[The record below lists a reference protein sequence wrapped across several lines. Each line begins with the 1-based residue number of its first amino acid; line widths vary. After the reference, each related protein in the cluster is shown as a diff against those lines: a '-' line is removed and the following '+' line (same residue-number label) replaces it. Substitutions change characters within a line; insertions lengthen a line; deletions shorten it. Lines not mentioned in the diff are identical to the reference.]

1 MTTRR
6 EVVLRARR
14 YWCIHRV
21 FRSRWFPLPYWMHW
35 GYEIEIVDHGWT
47 QAPRKNQVA
56 EWALDW
62 LACDPANDDTEW
74 DVIIEWV

>member
-1 MTTRR
+1 MIRSR
-6 EVVLRARR
+6 VLLRVRR

-21 FRSRWFPLPYWMHW
+21 FRLSWMPLPYWIHY
-35 GYEIEIVDHGWT
+35 GYEIEIVGHGWT
-47 QAPRKNQVA
+47 QAPRKSKVT

-62 LACDPANDDTEW
+62 LACDPINDGTEW